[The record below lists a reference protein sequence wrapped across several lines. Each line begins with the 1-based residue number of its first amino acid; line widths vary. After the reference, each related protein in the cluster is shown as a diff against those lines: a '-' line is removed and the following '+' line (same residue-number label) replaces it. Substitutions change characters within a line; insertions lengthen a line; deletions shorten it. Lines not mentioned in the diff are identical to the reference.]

1 MRLFEIKRRRP
12 ALVPRPTAD
21 HPRGRPGWRQLHGR
35 PWRGLVAVL
44 ALLVAACG
52 PPRPPVGVEGYVPD
66 FLGGAIADEPRAALA
81 ARDVL
86 SAGGS
91 AADAAVA
98 LYFMLAVTYPSAA
111 AFGGGGA
118 CVVYDTQKKQFD
130 SLEFLPRTPLAGGP
144 VAIPGNVRGMAA
156 LHARHGRMRWETLLS
171 PAEAAARVGHPTSR
185 AFARRI
191 EANRNAIAADPR
203 LIERFGRRE
212 GDPLAQ
218 GEMAGLIAQLRAR
231 GGGDFYVGEAAKSVL
246 ADLVAA
252 GSPVSADELRSYPV
266 AAGAPITFP
275 VGNNIGALPA
285 GPLGGERLQRL
296 WQSLSG
302 SGYQRAAT
310 EQKPKLLADA
320 VAATYADLGGPVGVG
335 DRGSTGFVVAE
346 ADGSAVACAL
356 TMHRDFGARRVGR
369 QTGILFT
376 APPAPDA
383 DGAPYLAP
391 FVVANTNTR
400 QVFFAGAPAG
410 AGAGLPALAA
420 VAADVIVGEMP
431 LDKAVAAPRLIA
443 IGPAIGHEPGLSPAT
458 LAQFQGRQVSEI
470 PSLGRVHAV
479 YCYDGLRRNPKSCS
493 FVADGRGFG
502 LVADRAVAK

>member
-1 MRLFEIKRRRP
+1 MRFCKIKRRRP
-12 ALVPRPTAD
+12 TIDLRPTGGHPRRRRQGRQLYGLIAGLALV
-21 HPRGRPGWRQLHGR
+21 L
-35 PWRGLVAVL
+35 
-44 ALLVAACG
+44 AACSQ
-52 PPRPPVGVEGYVPD
+52 PRPPVGVEGYLPD

-118 CVVYDTQKKQFD
+118 CVIYDTQKRQFD
-130 SLEFLPRTPLAGGP
+130 SLEFLPRPSAAGGP

-156 LHARHGRMRWETLLS
+156 LHARHGRMRWDTLLG
-171 PAEAAARVGHPTSR
+171 PAEAVARLGHPTSR
-185 AFARRI
+185 ALARRI
-191 EANRNAIAADPR
+191 EANRNVIAADPQ
-203 LIERFGRRE
+203 LVERFGRRE

-218 GEMAGLIAQLRAR
+218 VQLAGVITQLRAR
-231 GGGDFYVGEAAKSVL
+231 GGGDFYVGEVAKAVL
-246 ADLVAA
+246 ADLTAA
-252 GSPVSADELRSYPV
+252 GSQADADELRSYPV
-266 AAGAPITFP
+266 NAGAPITFP
-275 VGNNIGALPA
+275 VGNHVGALPA
-285 GPLGGERLQRL
+285 GPLGGERFQRL
-296 WQSLSG
+296 WRALADT
-302 SGYQRAAT
+302 GYRRAAA
-310 EQKPKLLADA
+310 EQKSKLLADA

-335 DRGSTGFVVAE
+335 DRGSTGFVVTE

-356 TMHRDFGARRVGR
+356 TMQRDFGARRIGR
-369 QTGILFT
+369 QTGILF
-376 APPAPDA
+376 APPPTPDA
-383 DGAPYLAP
+383 NGAPYLTP

-420 VAADVIVGEMP
+420 VAADTIVGEVP
-431 LDKAVAAPRLIA
+431 LDQAVAAPRLIA
-443 IGPAIGHEPGLSPAT
+443 IGPAIGHEPGLPTGALS
-458 LAQFQGRQVSEI
+458 QFEGRQVSEI
-470 PSLGRVHAV
+470 PSLGRVNAV